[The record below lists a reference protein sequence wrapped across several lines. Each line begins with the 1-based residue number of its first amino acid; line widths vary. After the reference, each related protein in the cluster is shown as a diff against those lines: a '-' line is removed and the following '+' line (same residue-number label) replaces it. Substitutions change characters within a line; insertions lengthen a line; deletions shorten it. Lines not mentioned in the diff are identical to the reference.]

1 MCKTPNNAIIKKK
14 YEQYVI
20 KKEWPL
26 QNPTEKD
33 FLILRSELA
42 ALCPHFNLFYDQTY
56 LT

>member
-26 QNPTEKD
+26 QNPKEKG
-33 FLILRSELA
+33 F
-42 ALCPHFNLFYDQTY
+42 
-56 LT
+56 